1 MDLFGSMPA
10 PRKEKR
16 KIEAA
21 ADVLHREV
29 AEEVAEE
36 EEEDGRAAKVPRTS
50 GALESTSGSE
60 EEEEEEVDIGDVIV
74 RLIPLLASKSKFR
87 KAAAMAHRLL
97 AGGQIRGRDNA
108 RLFHLLLSELV
119 RPLFDGTGAGQ
130 AHLDLEKVKPY
141 APTRTRRSDP
151 AAASAPS
158 AC

>member
-1 MDLFGSMPA
+1 MDLFGAMPA

-29 AEEVAEE
+29 AEEVAEEE

-130 AHLDLEKVKPY
+130 AHLDAEKIKPL
-141 APTRTRRSDP
+141 RSDAHAP
-151 AAASAPS
+151 FGPGGRAPS